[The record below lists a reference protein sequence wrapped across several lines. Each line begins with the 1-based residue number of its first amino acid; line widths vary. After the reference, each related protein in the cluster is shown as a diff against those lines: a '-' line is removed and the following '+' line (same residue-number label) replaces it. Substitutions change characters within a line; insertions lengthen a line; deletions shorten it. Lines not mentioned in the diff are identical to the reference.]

1 MWRASEFDGEV
12 RATFKPGRSPMNKTN
27 AISDWVLPL
36 LLWVVVMGIF
46 VSLVIAALSS
56 ASG

>member
-1 MWRASEFDGEV
+1 
-12 RATFKPGRSPMNKTN
+12 MNKTN

>member
-1 MWRASEFDGEV
+1 
-12 RATFKPGRSPMNKTN
+12 MNKTKT
-27 AISDWVLPL
+27 ISEWVLPL

-56 ASG
+56 AGG